1 MNSEMIK
8 SEMVVLT
15 GRKKVNVTD
24 DVMNSMVE
32 RKKKS

>member
-24 DVMNSMVE
+24 DVMTVNWML
-32 RKKKS
+32 